1 MNYDG
6 LKNRIK
12 GEVLI
17 DAPMKQYTTWKIGGP
32 ADCLVLPKDA
42 EDIAAAIR
50 FAAEHEIPYRVIG
63 NGSNLLV
70 LDGGIEGMVIRVG
83 ESISDFTI
91 DGTLLTAGAGCI
103 LARMARETAKRGFRG
118 IEWAAGIPASLGGAA
133 YMNAG
138 AYGHCFYETLEAV
151 EMIDRQGNIR
161 MISAEELSSSYRHTS
176 LMDDN
181 AIVTKVMIRLEHGD
195 KEALM
200 ASVEETLRSRRE
212 KQPLDLPSA
221 GSVFKNPEGSHAG
234 YLVELSGLRG
244 KRIGNAQVSEK
255 HGNFIVNLGDCT
267 AADVLALIA
276 EVQAEVKQQQGY
288 ELETEVL
295 LIGRPTASPEG

>member
-1 MNYDG
+1 MNYEG
-6 LKNRIK
+6 LKERIR
-12 GEVLI
+12 GELI
-17 DAPMKQYTTWKIGGP
+17 LNAPMKKYTTWKIGGP
-32 ADCLVLPKDA
+32 ADCLLLPKDA
-42 EDIAAAIR
+42 ADIAEALR
-50 FAAEHEIPYRVIG
+50 FAKEEGIPCRVIG

-70 LDGGIEGMVIRVG
+70 LDGGIEGMVIRIG
-83 ESISDFTI
+83 ENMSSYTI
-91 DGTLLTAGAGCI
+91 DGTLLTAQSGCI
-103 LARMARETAKRGFRG
+103 LARMARETAKQGFAG
-118 IEWAAGIPASLGGAA
+118 IEWAAGIPASMGGAA

-151 EMIDRQGNIR
+151 EAVEQNGVIR
-161 MISAEELSSSYRHTS
+161 RISAEELSSGYRHTS
-176 LMDDN
+176 LMESG
-181 AIVTKVMIRLEHGD
+181 AVVTKVMVRLRHGD

-221 GSVFKNPEGSHAG
+221 GSVFKNPEDSHAG

-267 AADVLALIA
+267 AKDVLALIE
-276 EVQAEVKQQQGY
+276 EVRAEVKKQQGY
-288 ELETEVL
+288 DLETEVL
-295 LIGRPTASPEG
+295 MIGRP

>member
-6 LKNRIK
+6 LKDRIR
-12 GEVLI
+12 GELI
-17 DAPMKQYTTWKIGGP
+17 LNAPMKKYTTWKIGGP
-32 ADCLVLPKDA
+32 ADCLLLPKDA
-42 EDIAAAIR
+42 ADIAEALR
-50 FAAEHEIPYRVIG
+50 FAKDEGIPCRVIG

-70 LDGGIEGMVIRVG
+70 LDGGIEGMVIRIG
-83 ESISDFTI
+83 ENMSSYTV
-91 DGTLLTAGAGCI
+91 DGTLLTAQSGCI
-103 LARMARETAKRGFRG
+103 LARMARETAKQGFAG
-118 IEWAAGIPASLGGAA
+118 IEWAAGIPASMGGAA

-151 EMIDRQGNIR
+151 EAVEQNGDIR
-161 MISAEELSSSYRHTS
+161 RISAEELSSGYRHTS
-176 LMDDN
+176 LMESG
-181 AIVTKVMIRLEHGD
+181 AVVTKVMVRLRYGD

-267 AADVLALIA
+267 AKDVLALIE
-276 EVQAEVKQQQGY
+276 EVKAEVKKQQGY
-288 ELETEVL
+288 DLETEVL
-295 LIGRPTASPEG
+295 MIGRP

>member
-1 MNYDG
+1 MNYEG
-6 LKNRIK
+6 LKERIR
-12 GEVLI
+12 GELI
-17 DAPMKQYTTWKIGGP
+17 LNAPMKKYTTWKIGGP
-32 ADCLVLPKDA
+32 ADCLLLPKDTA
-42 EDIAAAIR
+42 DIAEALR
-50 FAAEHEIPYRVIG
+50 FAKEEGIPCRVIG

-70 LDGGIEGMVIRVG
+70 LDGGIEGMVIRIG
-83 ESISDFTI
+83 ENMSSYTI
-91 DGTLLTAGAGCI
+91 DGTLLTAQSGCI
-103 LARMARETAKRGFRG
+103 LARMARETAKQGFAG
-118 IEWAAGIPASLGGAA
+118 IEWAAGIPASMGGAA

-138 AYGHCFYETLEAV
+138 AYGYCFYETLEAV
-151 EMIDRQGNIR
+151 EAVEQNGEIR
-161 MISAEELSSSYRHTS
+161 RISAEELSSGYRHTS
-176 LMDDN
+176 LMESG
-181 AIVTKVMIRLEHGD
+181 AVVTKVMVRLRHGD

-267 AADVLALIA
+267 AKDVLALIE
-276 EVQAEVKQQQGY
+276 EVRAEVKKQQGY
-288 ELETEVL
+288 DLETEVL
-295 LIGRPTASPEG
+295 MIGRP

>member
-1 MNYDG
+1 MNYEG
-6 LKNRIK
+6 LKERIR
-12 GEVLI
+12 GELI
-17 DAPMKQYTTWKIGGP
+17 LNAPMKKYTTWKIGGP
-32 ADCLVLPKDA
+32 ADCLLLPKDTA
-42 EDIAAAIR
+42 DIAEALR
-50 FAAEHEIPYRVIG
+50 FAKEEGIPCRVIG

-70 LDGGIEGMVIRVG
+70 LDGGIEGMVIRIG
-83 ESISDFTI
+83 ENMSSYTI
-91 DGTLLTAGAGCI
+91 DGTLLTAQSGCI
-103 LARMARETAKRGFRG
+103 LARMARETAKQGFAG
-118 IEWAAGIPASLGGAA
+118 IEWAAGIPASMGGAA

-151 EMIDRQGNIR
+151 EAVEQNGEIR
-161 MISAEELSSSYRHTS
+161 RISAEELSSGYRHTS
-176 LMDDN
+176 LMESG
-181 AIVTKVMIRLEHGD
+181 AVVTKVMVRLRHGD

-267 AADVLALIA
+267 AKDVLALIE
-276 EVQAEVKQQQGY
+276 EVRAEVKKQQGY
-288 ELETEVL
+288 DLETEVL
-295 LIGRPTASPEG
+295 MIGRP

>member
-6 LKNRIK
+6 LKDRIR
-12 GEVLI
+12 GELI
-17 DAPMKQYTTWKIGGP
+17 LNAPMKKYTTWKIGGP
-32 ADCLVLPKDA
+32 ADCLLLPKDA
-42 EDIAAAIR
+42 ADIAEALR
-50 FAAEHEIPYRVIG
+50 FAKDEGIPCRVIG

-70 LDGGIEGMVIRVG
+70 LDGGIEGMVIRIG
-83 ESISDFTI
+83 ENMSSYTV
-91 DGTLLTAGAGCI
+91 DGTLLTAQSGCI
-103 LARMARETAKRGFRG
+103 LARMARETAKQGFAG
-118 IEWAAGIPASLGGAA
+118 IEWAAGIPASMGGAA

-151 EMIDRQGNIR
+151 EAVEQNGEICR
-161 MISAEELSSSYRHTS
+161 ISAEELSSGYRHTS
-176 LMDDN
+176 LMESG
-181 AIVTKVMIRLEHGD
+181 AVVTKVMVRLRYGD

-267 AADVLALIA
+267 AKDVLALIE
-276 EVQAEVKQQQGY
+276 EVKAEVKKQQGY
-288 ELETEVL
+288 DLETEVL
-295 LIGRPTASPEG
+295 MIGRP

>member
-6 LKNRIK
+6 LKDRIR
-12 GEVLI
+12 GELI
-17 DAPMKQYTTWKIGGP
+17 LNAPMKKYTTWKIGGP
-32 ADCLVLPKDA
+32 ADCLLLPKDA
-42 EDIAAAIR
+42 ADIAEALR
-50 FAAEHEIPYRVIG
+50 FAKDEGIPCRVIG

-70 LDGGIEGMVIRVG
+70 LDGGIEGMVIRIG
-83 ESISDFTI
+83 ENMSSYTV
-91 DGTLLTAGAGCI
+91 DGTLLTAQSGCI
-103 LARMARETAKRGFRG
+103 LARMARETAKQGFAG
-118 IEWAAGIPASLGGAA
+118 IEWAAGIPASMGGAA

-151 EMIDRQGNIR
+151 EAVEQNGEICR
-161 MISAEELSSSYRHTS
+161 ISAEELSSGYRHTS
-176 LMDDN
+176 LMESG
-181 AIVTKVMIRLEHGD
+181 AVVTKVMVRLRYGD

-267 AADVLALIA
+267 AKDVLALIE
-276 EVQAEVKQQQGY
+276 EVRAEVKKQQGY
-288 ELETEVL
+288 DLETEVL
-295 LIGRPTASPEG
+295 MIGRP

>member
-6 LKNRIK
+6 LKDRIR
-12 GEVLI
+12 GELI
-17 DAPMKQYTTWKIGGP
+17 LNAPMKKYTTWKIGGP
-32 ADCLVLPKDA
+32 ADCLLLPKDA
-42 EDIAAAIR
+42 ADIAEALR
-50 FAAEHEIPYRVIG
+50 FARDEGIPWRVIG

-70 LDGGIEGMVIRVG
+70 LDGGIEGMVIRIG
-83 ESISDFTI
+83 ENMSSYTM
-91 DGTLLTAGAGCI
+91 DGTLLTAESGCI
-103 LARMARETAKRGFRG
+103 LARMARETAKQGFAG
-118 IEWAAGIPASLGGAA
+118 IEWAAGIPASMGGAA

-151 EMIDRQGNIR
+151 EAVEQNGEIR
-161 MISAEELSSSYRHTS
+161 RISAEELSSGYRHTS
-176 LMDDN
+176 LMESG
-181 AIVTKVMIRLEHGD
+181 AVVTKVMVRLRHGD

-267 AADVLALIA
+267 AKDVLALIE
-276 EVQAEVKQQQGY
+276 EVRAEVKKQQGY
-288 ELETEVL
+288 DLETEVL
-295 LIGRPTASPEG
+295 MIGRP

>member
-6 LKNRIK
+6 LKDRIR
-12 GEVLI
+12 GELI
-17 DAPMKQYTTWKIGGP
+17 LNAPMKKYTTWKIGGP
-32 ADCLVLPKDA
+32 ADCLLLPKDA
-42 EDIAAAIR
+42 ADIAEALR
-50 FAAEHEIPYRVIG
+50 FAKDEGIPCRVIG

-70 LDGGIEGMVIRVG
+70 LDGGIEGMVIRIG
-83 ESISDFTI
+83 ENMSSYTV
-91 DGTLLTAGAGCI
+91 DGTLLTAQSGCI
-103 LARMARETAKRGFRG
+103 LARMARETAKQGFAG
-118 IEWAAGIPASLGGAA
+118 IEWAAGLPASMGGAA

-151 EMIDRQGNIR
+151 EAVEQNGDIR
-161 MISAEELSSSYRHTS
+161 RISAEELSSGYRHTS
-176 LMDDN
+176 LMESG
-181 AIVTKVMIRLEHGD
+181 AVVTKVMVRLRYGD

-267 AADVLALIA
+267 AKDVLALIE
-276 EVQAEVKQQQGY
+276 EVKAEVKKQQGY
-288 ELETEVL
+288 DLETEVL
-295 LIGRPTASPEG
+295 MIGRP

>member
-1 MNYDG
+1 MNYEG
-6 LKNRIK
+6 LKERIR
-12 GEVLI
+12 GELI
-17 DAPMKQYTTWKIGGP
+17 LNAPMKKYTTWKIGGP
-32 ADCLVLPKDA
+32 ADCLLLPKDA
-42 EDIAAAIR
+42 ADIAEALR
-50 FAAEHEIPYRVIG
+50 FAKEEGIPCRVIG

-70 LDGGIEGMVIRVG
+70 LDGGIEGMVIRIG
-83 ESISDFTI
+83 ENMSSYTI
-91 DGTLLTAGAGCI
+91 DGTLLTAQSGCI
-103 LARMARETAKRGFRG
+103 LARMARETAKQGFAG
-118 IEWAAGIPASLGGAA
+118 IEWAAGIPASMGGAA

-151 EMIDRQGNIR
+151 DAVEQNGVIR
-161 MISAEELSSSYRHTS
+161 RISAEELSSGYRHTS
-176 LMDDN
+176 LMESG
-181 AIVTKVMIRLEHGD
+181 AVVTKVMVRLRHGD

-267 AADVLALIA
+267 AKDVLALIE
-276 EVQAEVKQQQGY
+276 EVRAEVKKQQGY
-288 ELETEVL
+288 DLETEVL
-295 LIGRPTASPEG
+295 MIGRP

>member
-6 LKNRIK
+6 LKDRIR
-12 GEVLI
+12 GELI
-17 DAPMKQYTTWKIGGP
+17 LNAPMKKYTTWKIGGP
-32 ADCLVLPKDA
+32 ADCLLLPKDA
-42 EDIAAAIR
+42 ADIAEALR
-50 FAAEHEIPYRVIG
+50 FAKDEGIPCRVIG

-70 LDGGIEGMVIRVG
+70 LDGGIEGMVIRIG
-83 ESISDFTI
+83 ENMSSYTV
-91 DGTLLTAGAGCI
+91 DGTLLTAQSGCI
-103 LARMARETAKRGFRG
+103 LARMARETAKQGFAG
-118 IEWAAGIPASLGGAA
+118 IEWAAGIPASMGGAA

-151 EMIDRQGNIR
+151 EAVEQNGDIR
-161 MISAEELSSSYRHTS
+161 RISAEELSSGYRHTS
-176 LMDDN
+176 LMEN
-181 AIVTKVMIRLEHGD
+181 GAVVTKVMVRLRYGD

-267 AADVLALIA
+267 AKDVLALIE
-276 EVQAEVKQQQGY
+276 EVRAEVKKQQGY
-288 ELETEVL
+288 DLETEVL
-295 LIGRPTASPEG
+295 MIGRP

>member
-1 MNYDG
+1 MNYEG
-6 LKNRIK
+6 LKERIR
-12 GEVLI
+12 GELI
-17 DAPMKQYTTWKIGGP
+17 LNAPMKKYTTWKIGGP
-32 ADCLVLPKDA
+32 ADCLLLPKDA
-42 EDIAAAIR
+42 ADIAEALR
-50 FAAEHEIPYRVIG
+50 FAKEESIPCRVIG

-70 LDGGIEGMVIRVG
+70 LDGGIEGMVIRIG
-83 ESISDFTI
+83 ENMSSYTI
-91 DGTLLTAGAGCI
+91 DGTLLTAQSGCI
-103 LARMARETAKRGFRG
+103 LARMARETAKQGFAG
-118 IEWAAGIPASLGGAA
+118 IEWAAGIPASMGGAA

-151 EMIDRQGNIR
+151 EAVESNGEIR
-161 MISAEELSSSYRHTS
+161 RISAEELSSGYRHTS
-176 LMDDN
+176 LMESG
-181 AIVTKVMIRLEHGD
+181 AVVTKVMVRLRHGD

-267 AADVLALIA
+267 AKDVLALIE
-276 EVQAEVKQQQGY
+276 EVRAEVKKQQGY
-288 ELETEVL
+288 DLETEVL
-295 LIGRPTASPEG
+295 MIGRT

>member
-6 LKNRIK
+6 LKDRIR
-12 GEVLI
+12 GELI
-17 DAPMKQYTTWKIGGP
+17 LNAPMKKYTTWKIGGP
-32 ADCLVLPKDA
+32 ADCLLLPKDA
-42 EDIAAAIR
+42 ADIAEALR
-50 FAAEHEIPYRVIG
+50 FAKDEGIPCRVIG

-70 LDGGIEGMVIRVG
+70 LDGGIEGMVIRIG
-83 ESISDFTI
+83 ENMSSYTV
-91 DGTLLTAGAGCI
+91 DGTLLTAQSGCI
-103 LARMARETAKRGFRG
+103 LARMARETAKQGFAG
-118 IEWAAGIPASLGGAA
+118 IEWAAGIPASMGGAA

-151 EMIDRQGNIR
+151 EAVEQNGEIR
-161 MISAEELSSSYRHTS
+161 RISAEELSSGYRHTS
-176 LMDDN
+176 LMESG
-181 AIVTKVMIRLEHGD
+181 AVVTKVMVRLRYGD

-267 AADVLALIA
+267 AKDVLALIE
-276 EVQAEVKQQQGY
+276 EVKAEVKKQQGY
-288 ELETEVL
+288 DLETEVL
-295 LIGRPTASPEG
+295 MIGRP

>member
-6 LKNRIK
+6 LKDRIR
-12 GEVLI
+12 GELI
-17 DAPMKQYTTWKIGGP
+17 LNAPMKKYTTWKIGGP
-32 ADCLVLPKDA
+32 ADCLLLPKDA
-42 EDIAAAIR
+42 ADIAEALR
-50 FAAEHEIPYRVIG
+50 FAKDEGIPCRVIG

-70 LDGGIEGMVIRVG
+70 LDGGIEGMVIRIG
-83 ESISDFTI
+83 ENMSSYTV
-91 DGTLLTAGAGCI
+91 DGTLLTAQSGCI
-103 LARMARETAKRGFRG
+103 LARMARETAKQGFAG
-118 IEWAAGIPASLGGAA
+118 IEWAAGIPASMGGAA

-151 EMIDRQGNIR
+151 EALEQNGDIR
-161 MISAEELSSSYRHTS
+161 RISAEELSSGYRHTS
-176 LMDDN
+176 LMESG
-181 AIVTKVMIRLEHGD
+181 AVVTKVMVRLRYGD

-267 AADVLALIA
+267 AKDVLALIE
-276 EVQAEVKQQQGY
+276 EVKAEVKKQQGY
-288 ELETEVL
+288 DLETEVL
-295 LIGRPTASPEG
+295 MIGRP